1 MTKLDGKTPDLA
13 AENIEQLRQIFPDVF
28 EEGKIDFDKLKQ
40 VLGEC
45 GRRKGALQLHLE
57 RQGQGPAAG
66 ADPHHRNPAALRG
79 GEQKLG

>member
-40 VLGEC
+40 VLGEQDDYQP
-45 GRRKGALQLHLE
+45 GSDN
-57 RQGQGPAAG
+57 GQKC
-66 ADPHHRNPAALRG
+66 HS
-79 GEQKLG
+79 KKF